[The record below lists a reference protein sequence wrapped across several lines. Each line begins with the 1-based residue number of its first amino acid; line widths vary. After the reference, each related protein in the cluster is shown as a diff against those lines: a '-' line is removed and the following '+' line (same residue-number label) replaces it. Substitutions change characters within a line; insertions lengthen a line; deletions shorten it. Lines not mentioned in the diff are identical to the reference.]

1 MFKSFYPKKMIIII
15 AHKIMILI
23 HILRSIKN
31 YLKIFINKN
40 INNYYL
46 PNLVIKNVVMIDPM
60 KIKYITSVP
69 MKFNKSSKF
78 IINFDWGVKN
88 KLLLEHEQKH
98 HTYVS
103 CRELFVK
110 GVKIEKCKEYYFFR
124 QQIIKNNKFKNCRN
138 DNDIILYLKNCFK
151 LFESIK
157 KNGLKQNINNNIE
170 FMIDENYNL
179 VKINSGNHR
188 FSISRILKLKKI
200 PVEIKI
206 IHMKCFDKKISE
218 KIQISRIIEIIKN
231 VEIRY
236 S

>member
-1 MFKSFYPKKMIIII
+1 MFKSFYPKKMIIFI

-31 YLKIFINKN
+31 YLKVFINKN

-110 GVKIEKCKEYYFFR
+110 GVEIEKCKEYYFFK
-124 QQIIKNNKFKNCRN
+124 QQIIKNNKFKNCQN

-151 LFESIK
+151 LFKSIK
-157 KNGLKQNINNNIE
+157 KSGLKQNINNNIE

-206 IHMKCFDKKISE
+206 IHTKCFDKNIGE
-218 KIQISRIIEIIKN
+218 KIQISRINEIIKN
-231 VEIRY
+231 VEIQY